1 MKERINFKILNQAAW
16 ISLLLTFITPYELS
30 SSGFKTWGYPV
41 KYFTTYEFP
50 QDSRTTLL
58 SSTST
63 SILGLISNILIIYI
77 IINTFILLKERFI
90 KNKN

>member
-16 ISLLLTFITPYELS
+16 ISLLLTFITPCELS
-30 SSGFKTWGYPV
+30 PSGFKTWGYPV

-50 QDSRTTLL
+50 QDSTTLL

>member
-16 ISLLLTFITPYELS
+16 LSLVLTFITPYELD

-41 KYFTTYEFP
+41 KYFTAYEFP
-50 QDSRTTLL
+50 QDSTTLL

-77 IINTFILLKERFI
+77 VINIFILLKKRFI
-90 KNKN
+90 KDKS

>member
-16 ISLLLTFITPYELS
+16 ISLLFTFITPYELD
-30 SSGFKTWGYPV
+30 SSGFKNWGYPI

-50 QDSRTTLL
+50 QDSTTLL

>member
-1 MKERINFKILNQAAW
+1 MKERINFKILNQATW
-16 ISLLLTFITPYELS
+16 LSLVLTFITPYELD

-50 QDSRTTLL
+50 QDSTTLL

-77 IINTFILLKERFI
+77 VINIFIL
-90 KNKN
+90 

>member
-16 ISLLLTFITPYELS
+16 ISLLLTFITPYELN

-50 QDSRTTLL
+50 QDSNTLL
-58 SSTST
+58 FSTST
-63 SILGLISNILIIYI
+63 NLLGLILNILVIYI
-77 IINTFILLKERFI
+77 LINTFILLKERL
-90 KNKN
+90 KKYKS

>member
-16 ISLLLTFITPYELS
+16 LSLVLTFITPYELDF
-30 SSGFKTWGYPV
+30 SGFKTWGYPV

-50 QDSRTTLL
+50 QDSTTLL

-77 IINTFILLKERFI
+77 VINIFILLKKRFI
-90 KNKN
+90 KDKS

>member
-16 ISLLLTFITPYELS
+16 ISLLLTFITPYKLS
-30 SSGFKTWGYPV
+30 PSGFKTWGYPV

-50 QDSRTTLL
+50 QDSTTLL

-63 SILGLISNILIIYI
+63 NLLGLISNILVIYI
-77 IINTFILLKERFI
+77 IINTFILLKERL
-90 KNKN
+90 KKYKS

>member
-1 MKERINFKILNQAAW
+1 MKERINFKILNQATW
-16 ISLLLTFITPYELS
+16 ISLLLTFITPYELI

-50 QDSRTTLL
+50 QDSTTLL

-63 SILGLISNILIIYI
+63 NLLGLISNILVIYI
-77 IINTFILLKERFI
+77 IISTFILLKER
-90 KNKN
+90 